1 VRSCAKTRCP
11 NEAVA
16 TAGLTYERR
25 QVVVGDLTPQANP
38 NLFDLCPLHVER
50 LRPPLGWA
58 LLDERTPEPARP

>member
-1 VRSCAKTRCP
+1 
-11 NEAVA
+11 VA

-38 NLFDLCPLHVER
+38 NLFDLCPLHVGR

-58 LLDERTPEPARP
+58 LLDERTPEPAQP